1 MVEGVYTLPVMRTL
15 QAGGV
20 PAMELLAL
28 LGKPLDS
35 AEREKALGIVRQ
47 NGGVASA
54 FATAQAWAKRAEVD
68 LRRAAGVDGDRLL
81 CAPLLGPTS
90 SRSVDRPT

>member
-1 MVEGVYTLPVMRTL
+1 MAVILVERTR

-54 FATAQAWAKRAEVD
+54 FATAQAWAKRAEVACD
-68 LRRAAGVDGDRLL
+68 ALPESTATDALRAA
-81 CAPLLGPTS
+81 PTNLIA
-90 SRSVDRPT
+90 SVDRPA

>member
-28 LGKPLDS
+28 LGKPLDT
-35 AEREKALGIVRQ
+35 AEREKALAIVRQ
-47 NGGVASA
+47 NGGVESA
-54 FATAQAWAKRAEVD
+54 FATARAWAARAED
-68 LRRAAGVDGDRLL
+68 ACAALPDSAAADALRAAPSSLI
-81 CAPLLGPTS
+81 ASLG
-90 SRSVDRPT
+90 